1 MYTYLEFGDK
11 IMYATG
17 TGDCFWLTNA
27 ARMNANGYAMMYGD
41 NFFSFRGQWGA
52 LWVHIGSK

>member
-41 NFFSFRGQWGA
+41 NFSPLGGKGGRC
-52 LWVHIGSK
+52 GSI